1 MAKFC
6 GKCGA
11 KLDES
16 TGLCPNCDADKL
28 NKKTELPEA
37 DEEPKPKQGT
47 ASEPT
52 KSLSKKEAKKQRK
65 ADKKAAKKAKKKEK
79 WTSMTLGQKVR
90 RVFFKLLLGTILF
103 IILACGI
110 VGTLVCFQ
118 IVDFPIIDRFVSES
132 KIMNYAESVE
142 REISETNISDFTLHQ
157 SSETNIVTNVE
168 QGVTFVNNEVLVTI
182 DSSKNKQKLENYIS
196 QIGGTIVGEIPELAD
211 YQILLDKEYD
221 IHELQAIITEL
232 SKQEWVVSA
241 DPNYCIKID
250 TQYIPNDKKWSKKW
264 DDVPD
269 GTNWGV
275 EAIDIQ
281 EAWDYQSNMT
291 TTVNVGVIDNMF
303 DVNHEDLV
311 FSEAPLG
318 NVLAINNSTWSD
330 HGTHTSGTIAA
341 TTNNKVGIAG
351 ISINDNLYGV
361 SYVGLAVGGYDTLQS
376 MKIALY
382 YLIATNNC
390 AVINMSIGVD
400 HLTFEASRGGVL
412 ATNELNNLAS
422 GIENLL
428 QQLID
433 RDYQFV
439 ICKSAGNQNEVGGGY
454 QYFRKDEN
462 VDDYPY
468 EYYSYSDYLKYLS
481 GESGYEYFAEYKD
494 KRTAIERRLESGNVD
509 AKYDFLGTISN
520 QEVKN
525 RIIVVGAA
533 ESLGTHKEGG
543 FLWFGRKTVHNG
555 YSIASFSQCGNRVDV
570 LAPGVDIYS
579 CVKNGYSSMPG
590 TSMAAP
596 HVSGVASLLFSVN
609 PNLSA
614 DDVKSIICDT
624 TVGSYGN
631 ESYGLLNAK
640 NAVEAAL
647 NYIPSSDQ
655 AGETGGTF
663 DLTDIPSNA
672 VEFNGHYYYVYD
684 VDTITDWNM
693 AQEYCDAQGGYL
705 ATITSAEEDA
715 FLYSYITGAGYSSVM
730 FGLTDQAQANDWHWV
745 TEKEFSYQNW
755 RSGEPNHQGGYEHYG
770 MYYERNT
777 DGTWNDGSGRGGPF
791 LCEWGEYQTSSNSHP
806 QEPVRTTSDERD
818 IVLVLDTSGSM
829 SGTPMEE
836 TKKAAI
842 NFVNTILE
850 EDASIGVVTYED
862 SAEQL
867 SDFSVDKHHLT
878 GIVTD
883 IYDGGGTNIES
894 GLAEA
899 KSMLD
904 SSNAKKKI
912 IVLMSDGEPNRG
924 REGEELIAYA
934 DEIKNDG
941 VLIYTLGFFENMSGG
956 KSSAQYL
963 MEHLASDGCH
973 YEVANA
979 DDLVFFFEDMADQI
993 NGQKYIYIRIACP
1006 VDVTVTHNGETLCSA
1021 EDDLNLRT
1029 DFGTLTFE
1037 ENENVTDANEDDRI
1051 KVLRLKEGEDY
1062 DVQIVGTGHGIM
1074 DYTIGFMDE
1083 NGDYSD
1089 FRRFEDIKI
1098 TRRTMIDTVAAVS
1111 KESVLNIDEDG
1122 DGKYDLK
1129 LRAEENGFGE
1139 KVEESVLVY
1148 VVIGGSVLLLLLILT
1163 CAVQKNRKKKK
1174 AKENN

>member
-11 KLDES
+11 KLDEAA
-16 TGLCPNCDADKL
+16 GLCPNCDADKL

-37 DEEPKPKQGT
+37 DEAPKPKQDT
-47 ASEPT
+47 TSESKKP
-52 KSLSKKEAKKQRK
+52 LSKKEAKKQRK

-90 RVFFKLLLGTILF
+90 RVFFKLLLGMILF

-110 VGTLVCFQ
+110 VGTLVYFQ

-142 REISETNISDFTLHQ
+142 REIPETNISDFTLHQ
-157 SSETNIVTNVE
+157 SSETNIVTDVE

-241 DPNYCIKID
+241 APNYCIKID

-269 GTNWGV
+269 GINWGV

-318 NVLAINNSTWSD
+318 NVLAINNSIWSD

-412 ATNELNNLAS
+412 ATNELHNLAF

-462 VDDYPY
+462 DDDYPY

-509 AKYDFLGTISN
+509 TKYDFLGTISN

-533 ESLGTHKEGG
+533 ESLGTRKEGG
-543 FLWFGRKTVHNG
+543 FLWFGGKTVHNG

-579 CVKNGYSSMPG
+579 CVKNGYSSMSG

-655 AGETGGTF
+655 AGETGGKF
-663 DLTDIPSNA
+663 DLVDIPSNA

-693 AQEYCDAQGGYL
+693 AQEYCESQGGYL

-715 FLYSYITGAGYSSVM
+715 FLYSYITNAGYSSVM
-730 FGLTDQAQANDWHWV
+730 FGLTDQEQADDWHWV
-745 TEKEFSYQNW
+745 TGEEFSYQNW

-818 IVLVLDTSGSM
+818 IVLVLDASGSM
-829 SGTPMEE
+829 SGTPMTE
-836 TKKAAI
+836 TKKAAT

-867 SDFSVDKHHLT
+867 SDFSVDKNHLT
-878 GIVTD
+878 GIVAD

-924 REGEELIAYA
+924 KEGEELIAYA

-941 VLIYTLGFFENMSGG
+941 ILIYTLGFFENMSGG

-963 MEHLASDGCH
+963 MEHLASGGCH
-973 YEVANA
+973 YEVASA

-1051 KVLRLKEGEDY
+1051 KVLRLKEGADY

-1089 FRRFEDIKI
+1089 FRRFEGIKI
-1098 TRRTMIDTVAAVS
+1098 TRRTTIDTVATVS

-1139 KVEESVLVY
+1139 EVEESVLVY
-1148 VVIGGSVLLLLLILT
+1148 VVIGGGVLLLLLILIF
-1163 CAVQKNRKKKK
+1163 VVRKNRKKKK
-1174 AKENN
+1174 AKENE